1 MADWWRRLLY
11 PDMFDGDPI
20 AGEVL
25 SPAAR
30 YAAELAAEMA
40 TLDPWDLPMVVATRQ
55 LAADTTAMLPMVAM
69 AGRDRLTPT
78 PPILRK
84 PDPTEPYRV
93 TLERIVNAMTRHG
106 RAWLEVDVIG
116 AGGYPIAAHIVDESR
131 VHADVDPV
139 TRRITTVSVDGRPVD
154 RERIVHI
161 PMRVDR
167 DPLGDSPLEAI
178 RPALAQLVEVYRYS
192 SAYYT
197 TAEVPPYA
205 VVHPNRQTA
214 AQAAAFS
221 DQWLLAR
228 AERRPPILSGGITLE
243 TYNRPSASDSMLLE
257 AINNLDAAI
266 ARVMGTP
273 PSLVNAE
280 SHSSLTYSTTAAELD
295 RWLNIGLYPMFLSRI
310 ESAFTELIPRGQ
322 SAIFDT
328 SNLTRM
334 DFPGR
339 IDTYATSI
347 AAGIHTTAEVR
358 ALEGLPADTG
368 AALDPIQPNVGGL

>member
-11 PDMFDGDPI
+11 PDLFDGDPI

-25 SPAAR
+25 SPGAR
-30 YAAELAAEMA
+30 RAAELAAELDV
-40 TLDPWDLPMVVATRQ
+40 LDPWDLPMVVACRE
-55 LAADTTAMLPMVAM
+55 LAADTTAMMPMVAM
-69 AGRDRLTPT
+69 AGDDRLDPI
-78 PPILRK
+78 PPILRR

-93 TLERIVNAMTRHG
+93 TMERIVNAMTRHG
-106 RAWLEVDVIG
+106 RAWLEVDITG
-116 AGGYPIAAHIVDESR
+116 HNGHPIAAHIVDESR
-131 VHADVDPV
+131 VSATVDPV
-139 TRRITTVSVDGRPVD
+139 TRRITSVLVDGRPVNLA
-154 RERIVHI
+154 RIVHI

-167 DPLGDSPLEAI
+167 DPLGESPLEAI

-205 VVHPNRQTA
+205 VVHPNRLTFK
-214 AQAAAFS
+214 QAAAYS

-243 TYNRPSASDSMLLE
+243 TYTRPSAADSMLLE

-266 ARVMGTP
+266 ARVMMTP

-280 SHSSLTYSTTAAELD
+280 AHSSLTYSTTAAELE
-295 RWLNIGLYPMFLSRI
+295 RWLNIGLYPMFLSRL
-310 ESAFTELIPRGQ
+310 EAAFTDLIPRGQ

-328 SNLTRM
+328 SLLTRL
-334 DFPGR
+334 DVPG
-339 IDTYATSI
+339 
-347 AAGIHTTAEVR
+347 HV
-358 ALEGLPADTG
+358 EGLADTG
-368 AALDPIQPNVGGL
+368 AVPDPIQQT